1 MAITITA
8 APPLQPIKPNEDTKA
23 YVRAT
28 APALE
33 RAVISLQ
40 FPGRGVTELVWD
52 GAAFM
57 PPYQQSLRT
66 PYVDVFGTGFEWTV
80 RRDHGWPDGF
90 IVKVVAYDVAGG
102 EAILS

>member
-1 MAITITA
+1 MITITA
-8 APPLQPIKPNEDTKA
+8 AAPLQPIKPFDDTA
-23 YVRAT
+23 VYVRAT
-28 APALE
+28 PPALE

-57 PPYQQSLRT
+57 PPYQNSLQS
-66 PYVDVFGTGFEWTV
+66 PYSDAFGTGFEWTV
-80 RRDHGWPDGF
+80 RREHGWPDGF

-102 EAILS
+102 EAILG

>member
-8 APPLQPIKPNEDTKA
+8 APPLEPIKPFDDTKV

-33 RAVISLQ
+33 RALVSLQ
-40 FPGRGVTELVWD
+40 FPGRGVSELVWD
-52 GAAFM
+52 GFDFM
-57 PPYQQSLRT
+57 APYQQSLRT
-66 PYVDVFGTGFEWTV
+66 PYSDAFGNGFEWTI

-90 IVKVVAYDVAGG
+90 VVKVVAYDVAGG
-102 EAILS
+102 EAVLG